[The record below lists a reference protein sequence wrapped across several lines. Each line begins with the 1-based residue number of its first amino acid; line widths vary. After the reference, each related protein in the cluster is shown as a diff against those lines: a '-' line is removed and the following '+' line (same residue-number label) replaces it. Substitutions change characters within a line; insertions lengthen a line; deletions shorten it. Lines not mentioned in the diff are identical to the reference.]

1 LGYLQRK
8 ILNNFYKI

>member
-1 LGYLQRK
+1 LQRK